1 MPAGRT
7 TGLLFLCVANSAR
20 SQMAEGLARAR
31 FGARAR
37 VASAG
42 SSPTAV
48 NPLAVAALDEVGI
61 DIRGQRSTGVDDVD
75 PAAVDVVVTLCAEEV
90 CPVFPG
96 RVRRLHWPMPD
107 PAGASGSD
115 AERLERFRWV
125 RDEIARRLG
134 DLEVEVARP
143 RPGSPAALR
152 RDGTPAPR
160 APGEHRRYEKANGI
174 QGPGAG
180 PAARPRSEPADP
192 R

>member
-1 MPAGRT
+1 M

-31 FGARAR
+31 FGARAG

-61 DIRGQRSTGVDDVD
+61 DIRGQRSTSVGDVD
-75 PAAVDVVVTLCAEEV
+75 PATVDVVVTLCAEEV

-107 PAGASGSD
+107 PAGVSGSET
-115 AERLERFRWV
+115 ERLERFRSV
-125 RDEIARRLG
+125 RDEIARRIA
-134 DLEVEVARP
+134 DLDAE
-143 RPGSPAALR
+143 L
-152 RDGTPAPR
+152 
-160 APGEHRRYEKANGI
+160 
-174 QGPGAG
+174 AG
-180 PAARPRSEPADP
+180 PDGPVRNLG
-192 R
+192 